1 MKDLSISNKIHLPL
15 IASIVI
21 GMCLIFYS
29 SYNSVNKIEEDIY
42 KSETTSLQVYLKN
55 QLAAKYDIG
64 LTNAINIGSNFDV
77 IEALE
82 YDNIEFA
89 TEGLDRLIKT
99 YKENT
104 PFKNIKIHIHTKDLK
119 SFLRHWSPK
128 KHGDD
133 LSGFRHTIVKVKE
146 TKKPLVAIELGRAG
160 MVIRGIA
167 PIIKGDEYLG
177 SVEFMQGFN
186 SIVKAAKDD
195 INAQVLVLMDKTQL
209 KTATL
214 LKESPAAKDSVL
226 AQRKT
231 DTDMNFFN
239 EIKNLDLSVYKESF
253 KTENYFIVKQE
264 LKDFKGNRVGEI
276 LVGEKIEHVE
286 QAINQAEEGMIQ
298 QIIIMILIDL
308 FIVIMLIFVM
318 SKMVSAPLKDLKSKA
333 EELASGEGDL
343 TKQIEIKSKDEIG
356 QTSEQFNHFVNK
368 VRDIITLAKSSSNE
382 NASVSNELSSTALEV
397 GKMAE
402 STANIIDETHSMSQ
416 TIKNELEISVTEAK
430 KSKEEIEGAN
440 KKLDNA
446 RKQIISMVEKVSQSA
461 HTEIELAHKITQLSS
476 DTEQVKN
483 VLTVISDIA
492 DQTNLLALN
501 AAIEAARA
509 GEHGRGFAVVAD
521 EVRKLAERTQ
531 KSLAEINATINVVV
545 QAIADASEQMNEN
558 SQEMEQ
564 LIQSATSAEEEINE
578 TSEIM
583 NNATHSSEK
592 TVQDYI
598 DTGKRVDS
606 IVAQID
612 VINSNTTSNT
622 RSIEEIS
629 SAAEHLNKLTE
640 ELNLVLGKF
649 KT

>member
-104 PFKNIKIHIHTKDLK
+104 PFKNIKIHIHTKNLK

-186 SIVKAAKDD
+186 SIVKAAKED

-612 VINSNTTSNT
+612 IINSNTTSNT

>member
-42 KSETTSLQVYLKN
+42 KSETISLQVYLKN

-186 SIVKAAKDD
+186 SIVKAAKED

-606 IVAQID
+606 IAAQID
-612 VINSNTTSNT
+612 IINSNTTSNT